1 MLAATLGLLAQM
13 AIVPPAEASGDDR
26 AARDA
31 RSAQQR
37 FERIR
42 RANLPR
48 KPGGRATSE
57 CDAHVGRFCYWY
69 DSTETVAD
77 PEPARIIQARVD
89 LLAVLDSA
97 ATLRPDDRWI
107 AGQRVRYYIEAGRH
121 GDALAIARSCRAER
135 WWCASLEG
143 LVHHVMQQY
152 VAANSAFDVALRTM
166 PEAQRCDWVDLSMIV
181 DRRWNRSFHDADCDD
196 RAQLADHAFNLGRP
210 LWMVDGSDLRSEHF
224 ARHTMVL
231 IHERS
236 ANAHGISF
244 GDDSRELLL
253 RFGWPE
259 WFTRHELAAA
269 AFTSV
274 AVTGQEREPAYY
286 FFPDVPSL
294 RNARP
299 GAHWWLRDRPVPSR
313 YAPRH
318 VERLTPL
325 PHQLGRFSRGDSLL
339 IVAAFRADD
348 SILERD
354 RFVSALSVMR
364 HDSVHVIGRG
374 RSHSVAGMA
383 PNDTLIVS
391 VEVLGD
397 STRHAARA
405 RYTVA
410 PLACSSWC
418 LSDILVID
426 PTRVDSTAGPV
437 EATRAAYPD
446 LRVPGSAPVGVYFEL
461 TQAASA
467 TNAAR
472 PASFS
477 LTVAPVRVSIARR
490 IAASLRLADRPEAVR
505 MRSQAVMGA
514 PGAGN
519 GRIIALHIPS
529 SARGRYRIQLTVT
542 PRDGNAVTA
551 SREVEIVR

>member
-1 MLAATLGLLAQM
+1 M
-13 AIVPPAEASGDDR
+13 AIVPPAEASEDDR
-26 AARDA
+26 TARDV

-37 FERIR
+37 FERFR

-69 DSTETVAD
+69 DSTETIAD
-77 PEPARIIQARVD
+77 PEPARIIQARLD
-89 LLAVLDSA
+89 LLAALDSA
-97 ATLRPDDRWI
+97 AALRPGDDWI
-107 AGQRVRYYIEAGRH
+107 AGQRVRYYIEAGKQD
-121 GDALAIARSCRAER
+121 DALAIARSCRAER
-135 WWCASLEG
+135 WWCSSLEG
-143 LVHHVMQQY
+143 LVRHVLQQY
-152 VAANSAFDVALRTM
+152 VAANSSFDLALRTM
-166 PEAQRCDWVDLSMIV
+166 PQAQRCDWVDLSMIV
-181 DRRWNRSFHDADCDD
+181 DRRWHRSFRDATCGE
-196 RAQLADHAFNLGRP
+196 RARLADHAFTLGRP
-210 LWMVDGSDLRSEHF
+210 LWMVEGSDLRSEHF
-224 ARHTMVL
+224 ARHTMAL

-259 WFTRHELAAA
+259 WFTRHEVGTA
-269 AFTSV
+269 AFTSF

-286 FFPDVPSL
+286 FFPDVPNL

-299 GAHWWLRDRPVPSR
+299 GAHWWLRGRPVPSR

-325 PHQLGRFSRGDSLL
+325 QHQLGRFARGDSLL
-339 IVAAFRADD
+339 IVAAFSVADT
-348 SILERD
+348 ILERD
-354 RFVSALSVMR
+354 TFVSALSVLR
-364 HDSVHVIGRG
+364 DDTVRVIARTRA
-374 RSHSVAGMA
+374 RSIAGTA

-391 VEVLGD
+391 VEMLGD
-397 STRHAARA
+397 SSRHAARA

-410 PLACSSWC
+410 PLACDGRC
-418 LSDILVID
+418 LSDLLVID
-426 PTRVDSTAGPV
+426 PTRVDSSAGPV
-437 EATRAAYPD
+437 DAARAAYPD
-446 LRVPGSAPVGVYFEL
+446 LRISGSAPVGVYFEL
-461 TQAASA
+461 MPAASGA
-467 TNAAR
+467 PAR

-477 LTVAPVRVSIARR
+477 LTVTPIHVSIARR

-505 MRSQAVMGA
+505 MRSQGVMGA

-519 GRIIALHIPS
+519 GRIITLHIPS

-542 PRDGNAVTA
+542 PPDGNAVTA
-551 SREVEIVR
+551 SREIEIVR